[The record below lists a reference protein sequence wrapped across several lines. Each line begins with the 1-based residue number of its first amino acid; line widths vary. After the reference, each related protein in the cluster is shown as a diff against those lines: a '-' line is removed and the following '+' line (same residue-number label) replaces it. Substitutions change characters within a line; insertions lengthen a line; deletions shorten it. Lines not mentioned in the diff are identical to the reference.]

1 MFEWGVWN
9 MSYDKSKRWLEKRYT
24 RWVSTLP
31 CANCGLD
38 DETTVA
44 HHLKHRHAP
53 HGGGGVGMKA
63 NDFLTMPL
71 CFSCHDRAHNGD
83 ADVLDWQ
90 ANHIFKT
97 LTKAFNSGILG
108 YVGEGSVLELFL
120 QKGTLPNQ
128 PLVRSSDA
136 QREWRRRKL
145 FGEDLDD

>member
-1 MFEWGVWN
+1 MSKRGVWN
-9 MSYDKSKRWLEKRYT
+9 MIEKTKRWVEKRYT
-24 RWVSTLP
+24 NWVSTLP

-38 DETTVA
+38 DETIVA

-53 HGGGGVGMKA
+53 HGGGGIGMKA

-90 ANHIFKT
+90 ADYIFKT

-128 PLVRSSDA
+128 PLVRSKDE
-136 QREWRRRKL
+136 QRGWRIRKQ

>member
-1 MFEWGVWN
+1 M
-9 MSYDKSKRWLEKRYT
+9 
-24 RWVSTLP
+24 
-31 CANCGLD
+31 
-38 DETTVA
+38 A

-71 CFSCHDRAHNGD
+71 CFTCHDRAHNGD

-90 ANHIFKT
+90 ADYIFKT

-128 PLVRSSDA
+128 PGTNK
-136 QREWRRRKL
+136 EWRKTKL

>member
-1 MFEWGVWN
+1 MSKWGMWD
-9 MSYDKSKRWLEKRYT
+9 MIEKTKRWVEKRYT
-24 RWVSTLP
+24 NWVATLP

-90 ANHIFKT
+90 ADHIFKT
-97 LTKAFNSGILG
+97 LTKAFNSGIIG

-128 PLVRSSDA
+128 PLVRSKDA

>member
-1 MFEWGVWN
+1 MIEKN
-9 MSYDKSKRWLEKRYT
+9 KRWVEKKYT
-24 RWVSTLP
+24 RWVATLP

-53 HGGGGVGMKA
+53 HGGGGIGMKA

-90 ANHIFKT
+90 ADHIFKT
-97 LTKAFNSGILG
+97 LTTAFNSGIIG

-128 PLVRSSDA
+128 PGTNK
-136 QREWRRRKL
+136 EWRRTKL

>member
-1 MFEWGVWN
+1 MIEKN
-9 MSYDKSKRWLEKRYT
+9 KRWVEKRYT
-24 RWVSTLP
+24 NWVATLP
-31 CANCGLD
+31 CASCGLD

-44 HHLKHRHAP
+44 HHLKHRHSP
-53 HGGGGVGMKA
+53 HGGGGIGMKA

-90 ANHIFKT
+90 ADHIFKT
-97 LTKAFNSGILG
+97 LTTAFNSGIIG

-128 PLVRSSDA
+128 PGRSKD
-136 QREWRRRKL
+136 WKKVKL

>member
-1 MFEWGVWN
+1 MIEKN
-9 MSYDKSKRWLEKRYT
+9 KRWVEKRYT
-24 RWVSTLP
+24 NWVATLP
-31 CANCGLD
+31 CASCGLD

-44 HHLKHRHAP
+44 HHLKHRHSP
-53 HGGGGVGMKA
+53 HGGAGIGMKA

-71 CFSCHDRAHNGD
+71 CFSCHDRAHSGD

-90 ANHIFKT
+90 ADHIFKT
-97 LTKAFNSGILG
+97 LTTAFNSGIIG

-128 PLVRSSDA
+128 PGTNK
-136 QREWRRRKL
+136 EWRKTKL

>member
-1 MFEWGVWN
+1 MIEKN
-9 MSYDKSKRWLEKRYT
+9 KRWVEKRYT
-24 RWVSTLP
+24 NWVATLP
-31 CANCGLD
+31 CASCGLD

-44 HHLKHRHAP
+44 HHLKHRHSP
-53 HGGGGVGMKA
+53 HGGAGIGMKA

-90 ANHIFKT
+90 ADHIFKT
-97 LTKAFNSGILG
+97 LTTAFNSGIIG

-128 PLVRSSDA
+128 PGTNK
-136 QREWRRRKL
+136 EWRKTKL